1 MNKDYLVKLLEI
13 LNSNIS
19 NEEKKKQILQYHE
32 SDIAD
37 LLDALDDDKR
47 EQLYQILGT
56 ENIAEVMVYSDDVSE
71 ILEDFEPS
79 EAADLIEILDVDDA
93 IDVLE
98 ELDEESRN
106 QIINLLD
113 KEVVEDIK
121 AIKKY
126 DDDMIGSKMTNNF
139 ITVLNNDSVKSAM
152 KKVITDAA
160 VNDNVSTIYVIDQND
175 KLYGV
180 IDLRDLIIA
189 REGTNL
195 ETIVKKNYPTINAKT
210 IVSDCINE
218 LIEYGLDS
226 YPIVDDDEK
235 LIGVIT
241 TEDIIEVASD
251 ELADDYAK
259 FAGLTEEEEDDET
272 VISSVKK
279 RLPWLLVLLV
289 LGLLQSFLM
298 TGFEYVVAALP
309 IIVFFQ
315 TLVLDMSGNT
325 GTQSLA
331 VTIRMISN
339 TKDVE
344 EKKRLFKPVFKELRV
359 GFLNGFVLA
368 VLSFVF
374 VFLFLKF
381 TNQGVTSE
389 TFDVFEALKSAGI
402 VGLSLMVSMTVSS
415 IVGTVIPILF
425 KKINIDP
432 AVASGPLITTIN
444 DVISLFI
451 YYGLLILLF
460 SLMM

>member
-1 MNKDYLVKLLEI
+1 MNRDYLNELLGI

-19 NEEKKKQILQYHE
+19 NEEKKDQILQYHE

-37 LLDALDDDKR
+37 LLDELEDDKR
-47 EQLYQILGT
+47 ELLYQILGT
-56 ENIAEVMVYSDDVSE
+56 ENLAEVMVYSEDINE
-71 ILEDFEPS
+71 IIDDFEPE
-79 EAADLIEILDVDDA
+79 EAADLIETLDVDDA

-106 QIINLLD
+106 KIIDFLD
-113 KEVVEDIK
+113 KDVIEDIE
-121 AIKKY
+121 AIIKY

-139 ITVLNNDSVKSAM
+139 ITVCNTDSIKSAM
-152 KKVITDAA
+152 KKVISEAA
-160 VNDNVSTIYVIDQND
+160 ENDNVYTIYVLDNEN

-189 REGTNL
+189 REGINL
-195 ETIVKKNYPTINAKT
+195 EEIIKKNYPIVQAKT
-210 IVSDCINE
+210 YVSDCINE

-226 YPIVDDDEK
+226 YPIVDDNGL

-241 TEDIIEVASD
+241 TEDIIEVSTD
-251 ELADDYAK
+251 ELVDDYAK
-259 FAGLTEEEEDDET
+259 FAGLTEEEEEDDT
-272 VISSVKK
+272 VKSSVKK
-279 RLPWLLVLLV
+279 RLPWLIVLLI

-331 VTIRMISN
+331 VTIRMLSSS
-339 TKDVE
+339 KDE
-344 EKKRLFKPVFKELRV
+344 RKKLIKSVFRELRI
-359 GFLNGFVLA
+359 GFCNSLVLS
-368 VLSFVF
+368 VLSFAF
-374 VFLFLKF
+374 VFLFMRI
-381 TNQGVTSE
+381 TNQGVVSD
-389 TFDVFEALKSAGI
+389 TFNLVEALKGAGI
-402 VGLSLMVSMTVSS
+402 VGLSMIVSMSVSS

-425 KKINIDP
+425 KKIKIDP

-444 DVISLFI
+444 DVTALLI
-451 YYGLLILLF
+451 YYGLSIILF

>member
-13 LNSNIS
+13 LNSQVS

-56 ENIAEVMVYSDDVSE
+56 ENLAEVMVYSDDVSE
-71 ILEDFEPS
+71 ILDDFEPS

-106 QIINLLD
+106 QIIELLD
-113 KEVVEDIK
+113 EEVIEDIR

-126 DDDMIGSKMTNNF
+126 DEEMIGSKMTNNF
-139 ITVLNNDSVKSAM
+139 ITVSNTDSVKSAM
-152 KKVITDAA
+152 KKVINDAA
-160 VNDNVSTIYVIDQND
+160 INDNVSTIYVLDSNE
-175 KLYGV
+175 KLFGV

-189 REGTNL
+189 REGINL
-195 ETIVKKNYPTINAKT
+195 ETIIKKNYPTINAKT
-210 IVSDCINE
+210 EVSECINE

-241 TEDIIEVASD
+241 TEDIIEVTSD

-259 FAGLTEEEEDDET
+259 FAGLTEEEEEDET

-339 TKDVE
+339 TKDKE
-344 EKKRLFKPVFKELRV
+344 EKKKLFKPVFKELRV
-359 GFLNGFVLA
+359 GFLNGLVLA
-368 VLSFVF
+368 VLSFGF
-374 VFLFLKF
+374 VFLFLRL
-381 TNQGVTSE
+381 TNQGVTSA
-389 TFDVFEALKSAGI
+389 TFDVIEALKSAGI

-444 DVISLFI
+444 DVISLLI
-451 YYGLLILLF
+451 YYGLSILLF